1 MTSALASQL
10 QVVAAGRPQ
19 EERLRGKAS
28 LLYDIRDAG
37 DIDLQT
43 IYSVGL
49 QGTRG
54 SHPTRTRPSASPR
67 TATRDAPNIHPRNRR
82 RRPLFEGLRFSRSA
96 AVGSRVRVC
105 NPLTARSIYDQLRER
120 DRILAISSSVRHLS
134 LAAVHRGK
142 QNGSGTDNSWREK

>member
-82 RRPLFEGLRFSRSA
+82 RRPLFEGLRFSRPA
-96 AVGSRVRVC
+96 A
-105 NPLTARSIYDQLRER
+105 AREYPT
-120 DRILAISSSVRHLS
+120 
-134 LAAVHRGK
+134 HRPPFRC
-142 QNGSGTDNSWREK
+142 GTRR

>member
-54 SHPTRTRPSASPR
+54 SHPPSASPR

-82 RRPLFEGLRFSRSA
+82 RRPLFEGLRFSRPA
-96 AVGSRVRVC
+96 AVG
-105 NPLTARSIYDQLRER
+105 REYPTHEPPFR
-120 DRILAISSSVRHLS
+120 C
-134 LAAVHRGK
+134 
-142 QNGSGTDNSWREK
+142 GTRR

>member
-67 TATRDAPNIHPRNRR
+67 TATRDAPNIHP
-82 RRPLFEGLRFSRSA
+82 ETAAAAHFSRDCA
-96 AVGSRVRVC
+96 FRVPPPWAEYPTHEPPFRC
-105 NPLTARSIYDQLRER
+105 
-120 DRILAISSSVRHLS
+120 
-134 LAAVHRGK
+134 
-142 QNGSGTDNSWREK
+142 GTRR

>member
-67 TATRDAPNIHPRNRR
+67 TATRDAPNIHP
-82 RRPLFEGLRFSRSA
+82 ETAAAAHFSRDCA
-96 AVGSRVRVC
+96 FRVPPPCR
-105 NPLTARSIYDQLRER
+105 REYR
-120 DRILAISSSVRHLS
+120 THEPPFRC
-134 LAAVHRGK
+134 
-142 QNGSGTDNSWREK
+142 GTRR

>member
-19 EERLRGKAS
+19 EERLQGKAS

-82 RRPLFEGLRFSRSA
+82 RRPLFEGLRFSRPA
-96 AVGSRVRVC
+96 AVGR
-105 NPLTARSIYDQLRER
+105 REYPT
-120 DRILAISSSVRHLS
+120 
-134 LAAVHRGK
+134 HRPPFRC
-142 QNGSGTDNSWREK
+142 GTRR